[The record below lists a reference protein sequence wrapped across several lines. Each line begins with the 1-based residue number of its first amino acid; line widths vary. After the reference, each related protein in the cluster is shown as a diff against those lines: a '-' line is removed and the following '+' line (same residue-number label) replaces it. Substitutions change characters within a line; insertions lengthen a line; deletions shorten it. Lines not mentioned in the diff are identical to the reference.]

1 MALIDTHLHLDLFK
15 DDVSIA
21 SLIELN
27 KIYSIAVT
35 NTPSVFTH
43 TQNIVAHSKYLRA
56 ALGLHPE
63 LASKRENE
71 LFLFKS
77 LIKETKYIGEV
88 GLDYSSRNISE
99 IEIQNRIF
107 KQILQWC
114 ELEGDKILSIHSRK
128 AEKETLDSIGKSF
141 DGKVILHYYSGSLM
155 ELKRALSYGCYFSIN
170 YAMTKTIKGREII
183 KNIPVQRLLTESD
196 APFINHTKS
205 IVEQI
210 SETTANI
217 GIILNFPKE
226 TIQEIIYNNFKRFLS
241 S

>member
-15 DDVSIA
+15 DDVSFA

-43 TQNIVAHSKYLRA
+43 TQKLVAGSKYLRA

-88 GLDYSSRNISE
+88 GLDFTSKNL
-99 IEIQNRIF
+99 IERGIQSRIF
-107 KQILQWC
+107 KQIV
-114 ELEGDKILSIHSRK
+114 ELCRIEGNKILSIHSRR
-128 AEKETLDSIGKSF
+128 AEKEILDIIGESF
-141 DGKVILHYYSGSLM
+141 NGKIILHYFSGSIK

-170 YAMTKTIKGREII
+170 LSMTKTTKGQEII
-183 KNIPVQRLLTESD
+183 KNVPLEKLLTESD
-196 APFINHTKS
+196 APFISYKNG

-210 SETTANI
+210 HQTTVNLGNI
-217 GIILNFPKE
+217 LSYPTDK
-226 TIQEIIYNNFKRFLS
+226 IQTLIYNNFKILLG
-241 S
+241 